1 MTLAGALQEQVST
14 DAVTA
19 TEPPGTAP
27 AGGPAIVRPDSRGA
41 APAGPGVADFA
52 VCYRRE
58 MPGLVWFVMSL
69 GASAEEAA
77 DAAQSAFAAAFAVW
91 ETIRYPAAW
100 LRRVAQRAYYRQAVS
115 REIPLDTAPDLP
127 GPLSVTATV
136 EFRDEAREVLAALAE
151 LPARQRQVMAWYVDG
166 FSPTEIARQ
175 LGADPAAVRQ
185 SLANARKN
193 LKHRLGVTG
202 RCPL

>member
-1 MTLAGALQEQVST
+1 MANR
-14 DAVTA
+14 AV
-19 TEPPGTAP
+19 
-27 AGGPAIVRPDSRGA
+27 A
-41 APAGPGVADFA
+41 APASPDTTEDFT

-69 GASAEEAA
+69 GAGVEEAA
-77 DAAQSAFAAAFAVW
+77 DAAQSAFAAAFPVW

-100 LRRVAQRAYYRQAVS
+100 LRRVAQRAYCRRAVS
-115 REIPLDTAPDLP
+115 REIPLETAPDRP
-127 GPLSVTATV
+127 GPLSVTGAV

-185 SLANARKN
+185 SLAKARKN

-202 RCPL
+202 RCPR

>member
-1 MTLAGALQEQVST
+1 MTLAGPLQEMVST

-27 AGGPAIVRPDSRGA
+27 AGGPAAATPGNPGA
-41 APAGPGVADFA
+41 AAARPGVADFA

-69 GASAEEAA
+69 GAGAEEAA

-115 REIPLDTAPDLP
+115 REIPVETAPDQP
-127 GPLSVTATV
+127 GRLSVTATV

-151 LPARQRQVMAWYVDG
+151 LPARQREVMAWYVDG

-175 LGADPAAVRQ
+175 LGTDPAAVRQ
-185 SLANARKN
+185 SLAKARKN
-193 LKHRLGVTG
+193 LKHRLEVTG
-202 RCPL
+202 RCPR